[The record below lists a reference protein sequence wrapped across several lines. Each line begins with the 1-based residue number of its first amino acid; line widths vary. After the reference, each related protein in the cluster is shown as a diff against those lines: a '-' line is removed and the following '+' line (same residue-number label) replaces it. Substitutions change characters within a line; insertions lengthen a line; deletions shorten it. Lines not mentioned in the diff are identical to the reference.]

1 MEVKSTQVN
10 IKIIMEVKV
19 KINSNWNAKVVIYI
33 NDYYQYVFT

>member
-19 KINSNWNAKVVIYI
+19 KYNSNWNTKVVIYI